1 MDEEKI
7 DQLMRSLVQRYVQK
21 ADNFLQEMRQK
32 FCNELQE
39 MCQKLCNV
47 LQEIRP
53 IGTETSF
60 H

>member
-7 DQLMRSLVQRYVQK
+7 DQLMRSLAQRYVQK
-21 ADNFLQEMRQK
+21 ADDFLQEMRQK

-39 MCQKLCNV
+39 MRQKL
-47 LQEIRP
+47 
-53 IGTETSF
+53 